1 MKSEIEPLKIVEILF
16 NRIRKRFQL
25 GIGELQAA
33 LDAAL
38 DDWGECDHDLRR
50 ILRLLW
56 CHSEED
62 RADFDFKWEELMREL
77 DSQNQP
83 GEKIPDS
90 KSPDPKMVGD
100 NSSPV
105 HKEVGMN
112 PPPVTSPLPITQSLG
127 VLPTQAPPI
136 SAEVEE
142 EIWNKMP
149 MNRRSLAYGWR
160 TLRRLRADGI
170 LDVVDVSA
178 TIEQAARQG
187 FYAAPVCQRRATNH
201 ARLLLLIDREGSM
214 VPFHRFSRDL
224 VQTAQEDCD
233 LEEIHLQEVQVAYF
247 YNVPQ
252 EYVYADEHLTQPIE
266 LQPLLEWCDRETS
279 VLIVSDG
286 GAARGN
292 RRIER
297 IRSTTKFLANLRTYT
312 NLVSWLNPVPK
323 ERWESTSAELLAY
336 IVPMEVMNEDGFK
349 IAIDLVR
356 G

>member
-1 MKSEIEPLKIVEILF
+1 MSSQIDRPKIVEMLF
-16 NRIRKRFQL
+16 SRIRKRFQL
-25 GIGELQAA
+25 GIGELEAA
-33 LDAAL
+33 LDAVMNNWTKS
-38 DDWGECDHDLRR
+38 DRDLQTV
-50 ILRLLW
+50 LRLLW

-62 RADFDFKWEELMREL
+62 RAKFDSEWAGLIKEL
-77 DSQNQP
+77 DPQHQPREKSSGSNTEEAETDRDTAASQESMTTQA
-83 GEKIPDS
+83 S
-90 KSPDPKMVGD
+90 VT
-100 NSSPV
+100 SSP
-105 HKEVGMN
+105 
-112 PPPVTSPLPITQSLG
+112 PPTTQSMG
-127 VLPTQAPPI
+127 VLPTQAPPV
-136 SAEVEE
+136 SAEAEE
-142 EIWNKMP
+142 EIWNKLP
-149 MNRRSLAYGWR
+149 VNRRSMAYGWR

-178 TIEQAARQG
+178 TIAQAARQG
-187 FYAAPVCQRRATNH
+187 FYAAPVFKRRATNH
-201 ARLLLLIDREGSM
+201 ARLLLLIDRDGSM

-233 LEEIHLQEVQVAYF
+233 LEEIHLQEIRVAYF

-252 EYVYADEHLTQPIE
+252 EYVYADEHLTKPIE
-266 LQPLLEWCDRETS
+266 LQPLLKWCDRETS

-297 IRSTTKFLANLRTYT
+297 IRATTKFLANLRTYT

-336 IVPMEVMNEDGFK
+336 IVEMAVMDEDGFK
-349 IAIDLVR
+349 VAIDLVR

>member
-1 MKSEIEPLKIVEILF
+1 MNSEIDRPSKIVEMLF
-16 NRIRKRFQL
+16 SRIRKRFQL
-25 GIGELQAA
+25 GIGELEAA
-33 LDAAL
+33 LDAVMNNWANS
-38 DDWGECDHDLRR
+38 DRDLQR

-62 RADFDFKWEELMREL
+62 RADFYFKWDELIKEL
-77 DSQNQP
+77 DTQP
-83 GEKIPDS
+83 QLREQRS
-90 KSPDPKMVGD
+90 DPKTKDPATD
-100 NSSPV
+100 NDTSPSQ
-105 HKEVGMN
+105 GSMTDQT
-112 PPPVTSPLPITQSLG
+112 PVTSLPPVTQSLG
-127 VLPTQAPPI
+127 VLPTQAPPV
-136 SAEVEE
+136 SAEAEE
-142 EIWNKMP
+142 EIWNKLP
-149 MNRRSLAYGWR
+149 VNRRSMAYGWR
-160 TLRRLRADGI
+160 TLRRLRADGR
-170 LDVVDVSA
+170 LDVVDVPA

-187 FYAAPVCQRRATNH
+187 FYVAPVFKRRATNH
-201 ARLLLLIDREGSM
+201 ARLLLLIDRDGSM

-233 LEEIHLQEVQVAYF
+233 LDEIHLQEIQVAYF

-252 EYVYADEHLTQPIE
+252 EYVYADEHLTKPIE
-266 LQPLLEWCDRETS
+266 LQPLLKWCDRETS

-297 IRSTTKFLANLRTYT
+297 IRATTKFLANLRTYT
-312 NLVSWLNPVPK
+312 NLVSWLNPVPQ